1 MSAFVNCHKV
11 TVPFASFVFC
21 HREVMLDTWEALFF
35 PPMFLVL
42 TRGAFSSAEAA
53 KQKSI
58 FFKAFSISAAEG
70 TGIGGASFFVIH
82 FLLQKKMNS
91 LKNYLRKHNTPGA
104 IHNLIVYSS
113 IHKVSLVPHFV
124 MFRLYS

>member
-70 TGIGGASFFVIH
+70 TGIGGASFFCH
-82 FLLQKKMNS
+82 PLLASEKNELFKKLFEKTQHS
-91 LKNYLRKHNTPGA
+91 HTLLCIAVFTKFHLFHILSCFGFIPK
-104 IHNLIVYSS
+104 LI
-113 IHKVSLVPHFV
+113 
-124 MFRLYS
+124 

>member
-1 MSAFVNCHKV
+1 
-11 TVPFASFVFC
+11 
-21 HREVMLDTWEALFF
+21 MLDTWEALFF

-58 FFKAFSISAAEG
+58 SFKAFSISAAEG

-91 LKNYLRKHNTPGA
+91 LKNYLRKHNTHTPYC
-104 IHNLIVYSS
+104 V
-113 IHKVSLVPHFV
+113 
-124 MFRLYS
+124 